1 MLFVIMFI
9 LVWLPI
15 TIFYPTKVIGK
26 KNFVKKQGAVVVC
39 NHLSN
44 LDPILLNIK
53 LVKKIRFLGKAELF
67 KSKFGSW
74 FYRGLGAIPVNRGT
88 ADINAIKQGLKVL
101 KDNKP
106 LGIFPEGTRNKGED
120 ETKMGE
126 IHEGAIMFAS
136 RAGVPI
142 IPIIIYKRP
151 KFLRRNVIAVGT
163 PFMVSGENPN
173 KLTAEETQR
182 AVEEMKTKMNE
193 LRETLDTKYNKKN
206 KKQKTIAPLN

>member
-9 LVWLPI
+9 IAWLPI
-15 TIFYPTKVIGK
+15 TLFYPTKVFGK
-26 KNFVKKQGAVVVC
+26 KNLVKKQGAVVVC

-67 KSKFGSW
+67 KSKIGAW
-74 FYRGLGAIPVNRGT
+74 FYKGLGAIPVNRGT

-101 KDNKP
+101 KENKI
-106 LGIFPEGTRNKGED
+106 LGVFPEGTRNKTDD
-120 ETKMGE
+120 ETKMGK

-151 KFLRRNVIAVGT
+151 KFLKRNIIAVGK
-163 PFMVSGENPN
+163 PFMVNGENPN
-173 KLTAEETQR
+173 KLTPEETKI
-182 AVEEMKTKMNE
+182 AVDEMTNKMNE
-193 LRETLDTKYNKKN
+193 LRKMLDDKYNKKR
-206 KKQKTIAPLN
+206 K

>member
-1 MLFVIMFI
+1 MLFIIMFI

-15 TIFYPTKVIGK
+15 TLFYPTKVIGK
-26 KNFVKKQGAVVVC
+26 KNMPKKKGAVVVC

-67 KSKFGSW
+67 KSKFGAW

-101 KDNKP
+101 KEDKL
-106 LGIFPEGTRNKGED
+106 LGVFPEGTRNKTEN
-120 ETKMGE
+120 ESQMGE
-126 IHEGAIMFAS
+126 VHEGAIMFAS

-142 IPIIIYKRP
+142 VPIVIYKRP
-151 KFLRRNVIAVGT
+151 KFLRRNIIAVGE
-163 PFMVSGENPN
+163 PFMVQGEKPN
-173 KLTAEETQR
+173 KLTPEETS
-182 AVEEMKTKMNE
+182 AALEEMTNRINA
-193 LRETLDTKYNKKN
+193 LRAKLDEKYNKKS
-206 KKQKTIAPLN
+206 KK